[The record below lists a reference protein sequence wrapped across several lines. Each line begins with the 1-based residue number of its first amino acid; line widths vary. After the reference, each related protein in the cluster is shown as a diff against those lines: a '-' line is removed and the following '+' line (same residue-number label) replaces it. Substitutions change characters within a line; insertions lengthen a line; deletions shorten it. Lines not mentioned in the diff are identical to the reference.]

1 MTYSS
6 TTRPSGS
13 PFRVLLAKEL
23 RSAVRFYPV
32 ILALVT
38 LNLGIAVGAPIVG
51 KGLATIVDVLTFMI
65 LMTTYTMMGF
75 SVSSFAEDKQDGTLE
90 LLVTCPVSKLQVL
103 LSKLSLG
110 LVLAVPLAILPYGIS
125 AYFFMGVSAF
135 AVAGLAIASIF
146 ASVTAASVAL
156 LMVVLIKRIE
166 IGVYLGFMVAWITSF
181 TPSYVL
187 RLPVVRYLLPGYF
200 VRDLFVS
207 VGQKAVGAMG
217 QDVLVLAALGAAYL
231 LIAASI
237 MEREDAV
244 LTAA

>member
-1 MTYSS
+1 MTSSS
-6 TTRPSGS
+6 TTRHSDS
-13 PFRVLLAKEL
+13 PFHVLLAKEL
-23 RSAVRFYPV
+23 RSAARFYPI
-32 ILALVT
+32 ILSLIT
-38 LNLGIAVGAPIVG
+38 LNLSVAVGAPIVG

-90 LLVTCPVSKLQVL
+90 LLLACPVSKLQVL
-103 LSKLSLG
+103 LSKLALG
-110 LVLAVPLAILPYGIS
+110 LLLAVPLAILPYGIS

-135 AVAGLAIASIF
+135 AVAGLAVASIF

-166 IGVYLGFMVAWITSF
+166 VGVYLGFMVAWITSF

-187 RLPVVRYLLPGYF
+187 RLPVVHYLLPGYF

-207 VGQKAVGAMG
+207 VGQKAVGTMA
-217 QDVLVLAALGAAYL
+217 QDVLVLAALGATYL
-231 LIAASI
+231 LIAAGI